1 MRKRFQ
7 LTLTIDDFKLLMK
20 YYFTKGLSIFNKR
33 KLLGEL
39 NEAHIVSK
47 DSMPLNIARQGSK
60 ILVRNIGKH
69 QTYRVH
75 IVAQNTD
82 PVRLNK
88 IQITDPLSIA
98 LLGYADGH
106 RTEWEMPDGIQQFEV
121 VSVSQYAEEPELPQ
135 ANDRGI
141 DPREHELAV

>member
-33 KLLGEL
+33 KLFDEL
-39 NEAHIVSK
+39 NEAHIVSN

-121 VSVSQYAEEPELPQ
+121 VSVSQYAEKPELPQ
-135 ANDRGI
+135 TNERDV
-141 DPREHELAV
+141 DPREHEFAV